1 MEEREKDHLEKAN
14 RLVDKYS
21 KDFKEIT
28 FTAHPSTF
36 YSLKLSS

>member
-14 RLVDKYS
+14 RLVEKYS

-28 FTAHPSTF
+28 FTAHPSNF
-36 YSLKLSS
+36 